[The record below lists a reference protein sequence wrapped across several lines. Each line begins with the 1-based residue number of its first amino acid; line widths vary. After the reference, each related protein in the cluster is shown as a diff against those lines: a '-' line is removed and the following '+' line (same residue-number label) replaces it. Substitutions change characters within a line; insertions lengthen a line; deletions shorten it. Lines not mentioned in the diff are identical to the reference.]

1 MGNAEIATNH
11 GGAIMSAEIQGKMLI
26 ITINMQEPVLPKSGK
41 NLVMATSKGKH
52 PTLALSNGKQLR
64 RKEWS

>member
-1 MGNAEIATNH
+1 
-11 GGAIMSAEIQGKMLI
+11 MSAEIQGKMLI

-64 RKEWS
+64 RKDWS